1 MNRNRKKILNPITML
16 LAGLFLGVASRLFDI
31 YFDNLGNIF
40 SQMAVWILLGA
51 LIAIYSSTKKP
62 PCLTFFLFASVCLLH
77 IMRLLSSPG
86 EFTA

>member
-40 SQMAVWILLGA
+40 SQMAVWILLGT
-51 LIAIYSSTKKP
+51 LIAIYSPTKKSRH
-62 PCLTFFLFASVCLLH
+62 A
-77 IMRLLSSPG
+77 
-86 EFTA
+86 